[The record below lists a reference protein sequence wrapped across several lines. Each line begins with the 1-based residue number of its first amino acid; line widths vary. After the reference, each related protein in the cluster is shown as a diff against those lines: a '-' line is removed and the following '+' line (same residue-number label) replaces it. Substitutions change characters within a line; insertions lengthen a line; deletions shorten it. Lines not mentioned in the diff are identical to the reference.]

1 MTRVRG
7 LCLDLGD
14 GGDSSALGVGGEKL
28 IVENANVCRDDTVR
42 SCEEGKY
49 RAISSDEIGTT
60 DAVDTVSTRS
70 QSTMESRF

>member
-42 SCEEGKY
+42 SCEESKH
-49 RAISSDEIGTT
+49 RAISSDKIRST
-60 DAVDTVSTRS
+60 DSVDTVATRS
-70 QSTMESRF
+70 QRAMESRF